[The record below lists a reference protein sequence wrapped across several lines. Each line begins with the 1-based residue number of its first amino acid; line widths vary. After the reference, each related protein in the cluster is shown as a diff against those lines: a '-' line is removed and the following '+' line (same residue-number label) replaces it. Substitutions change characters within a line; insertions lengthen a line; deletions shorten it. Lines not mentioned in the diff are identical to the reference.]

1 MAEYK
6 VIGTRGNE
14 IHSKVILHPGEILND
29 ELEARNLKKMD
40 VAKSLGITP
49 GNLSELVRGK
59 RHVSAM
65 TAIKLEKILG
75 ISAEYWLRV
84 QMYYDLA
91 VERKKMRL
99 AA

>member
-6 VIGTRGNE
+6 VLGKNGKE
-14 IHSKVILHPGEILND
+14 IFSKINLHPGEVLAD
-29 ELEARNLKKMD
+29 ELEARDLKKMD
-40 VAKSLGITP
+40 FAKALGVTP
-49 GNLSELVRGK
+49 GNLSELLAGK
-59 RHVSAM
+59 RHVSAL
-65 TAIKLEKILG
+65 TAIKLEKLLD

-91 VERKKMRL
+91 IERAKLKQ